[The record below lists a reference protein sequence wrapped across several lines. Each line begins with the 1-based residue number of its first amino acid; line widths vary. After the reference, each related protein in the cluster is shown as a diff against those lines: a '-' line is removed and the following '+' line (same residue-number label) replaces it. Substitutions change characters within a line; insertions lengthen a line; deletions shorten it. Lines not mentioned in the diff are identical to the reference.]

1 MPRSC
6 GPPARDRVG
15 NLLYGGDL
23 YKGFLDLD
31 LALTDAPTP
40 NFHLSIGVAPFEN
53 QAWTLRTYAATVLVA
68 MPTVM
73 CRLADYLI
81 EHEQHVSSVRLL
93 LRDQKLLLNRA
104 SPSALISP
112 VQYESFD
119 GT

>member
-6 GPPARDRVG
+6 GPPARDRLG

-40 NFHLSIGVAPFEN
+40 NSHLSIGVAPFEN

-68 MPTVM
+68 MPTQLD
-73 CRLADYLI
+73 CG
-81 EHEQHVSSVRLL
+81 Q
-93 LRDQKLLLNRA
+93 
-104 SPSALISP
+104 SPSDSP
-112 VQYESFD
+112 PSILMQPPAYD
-119 GT
+119 LHTKL